1 MLGVCYYPEHWGV
14 EKVEEDFRRMKELGI
29 EYVRIGEFAWSRIEP
44 ERGKFNWDWLDK
56 TLELAEKMGLK
67 IVLGTPTATPPKWL
81 IDEHP
86 EILPVDKDGRVKNF
100 GSRRHY
106 CFSSPVYREEV
117 KRIVTIIA
125 KRYGKHPA
133 VAGWQTDNEYGC
145 HDTVK
150 CYCPRCKK
158 AFQKWLERKYE
169 GDIKKLNEAWGTVF
183 WSQEYRS
190 FDEIELPNLT
200 PADPN
205 PSHLLDYYRFASD
218 QVVEF
223 NKLQVEI
230 IREYSPGRF
239 ITHNF
244 MGGFVDFDHYKL
256 SRDLDFASWDN
267 YPLGHTL
274 VFLRMKGETKN
285 PFDRVGHPDIISFS
299 HDLYRGVGRGRFWVM
314 EQQAGPVN
322 WAPYNLWPAKGAVKL
337 WTWQAF
343 AHGAEVVSY
352 FRWRQVPFAQEQMH
366 SGLLAPDSAPS
377 PGYHEVKQVFEELKN
392 IDINEPVKSEVALVF
407 DYETA
412 WIFSIQPHGEG
423 ANYLD
428 LVFRCYSALRS
439 LGLNVDI
446 VPPGSS
452 LDGYKMV
459 VVPSLAIVK
468 EEVLNTFKKYDG
480 LLVLG
485 PRSGSKTETFQIPP
499 EMPPGLLKE
508 LIPVEVRQVESLG
521 YNAETL
527 IWNGKE
533 YPVLIWR
540 EDVDPTITEV
550 IARFKD
556 GFGAIFRKDNVFYLS
571 FWPDREFLV
580 DFFEALSKESGIE
593 TKRLPEGIRIQ
604 RRGEYVFSFNF
615 TSEEVDLEIPAK
627 VQIVLGD
634 QKIPPYGLLIWR
646 ENEH

>member
-1 MLGVCYYPEHWGV
+1 MLGVCYYPEHWGI
-14 EKVEEDFRRMKELGI
+14 ERVEEDFRRMKELGI
-29 EYVRIGEFAWSRIEP
+29 EYVRIGEFAWSRIES

-133 VAGWQTDNEYGC
+133 VAGWQTDNEYGWGS
-145 HDTVK
+145 TTR
-150 CYCPRCKK
+150 CYCSSCKK

-169 GDIKKLNEAWGTVF
+169 EDIEKLNKAWRTVF

-299 HDLYRGVGRGRFWVM
+299 HDLYRGVGRGKFWVM
-314 EQQAGPVN
+314 EQGAGPVN
-322 WAPYNLWPAKGAVKL
+322 WAPYNLWPAKGAVRL

-352 FRWRQVPFAQEQMH
+352 FRWRQAPFAQEQMH
-366 SGLLAPDSAPS
+366 SGLLAPDSVPS
-377 PGYHEVKQVFEELKN
+377 PGNHEVGQVFEELKN
-392 IDINEPVKSEVALVF
+392 IDINEPVESEVALVF

-412 WIFSIQPHGEG
+412 WVFSIQPHGEG
-423 ANYLD
+423 VNYLD
-428 LVFRCYSALRS
+428 LVFRFYSALRR

-468 EEVLNTFKKYDG
+468 EEVLDTFKKYDG

-508 LIPVEVRQVESLG
+508 IIPVEVRQVESLG
-521 YNAETL
+521 DNVETL
-527 IWNGKE
+527 VWNGKE
-533 YPVLIWR
+533 YPVSIWR

-556 GFGAIFRKDNVFYLS
+556 GFGAIFRKENVFYLA
-571 FWPDREFLV
+571 FWPNGDFLV

-593 TKRLPEGIRIQ
+593 TKRLPEGVRIQ

-615 TSEEVDLEIPAK
+615 TSEEVDLEIPTK

-634 QKIPPYGLLIWR
+634 QKIPPYGLLIWK
-646 ENEH
+646 ENER

>member
-1 MLGVCYYPEHWGV
+1 
-14 EKVEEDFRRMKELGI
+14 
-29 EYVRIGEFAWSRIEP
+29 
-44 ERGKFNWDWLDK
+44 
-56 TLELAEKMGLK
+56 
-67 IVLGTPTATPPKWL
+67 
-81 IDEHP
+81 
-86 EILPVDKDGRVKNF
+86 
-100 GSRRHY
+100 
-106 CFSSPVYREEV
+106 
-117 KRIVTIIA
+117 
-125 KRYGKHPA
+125 
-133 VAGWQTDNEYGC
+133 
-145 HDTVK
+145 
-150 CYCPRCKK
+150 
-158 AFQKWLERKYE
+158 
-169 GDIKKLNEAWGTVF
+169 
-183 WSQEYRS
+183 
-190 FDEIELPNLT
+190 
-200 PADPN
+200 
-205 PSHLLDYYRFASD
+205 
-218 QVVEF
+218 
-223 NKLQVEI
+223 
-230 IREYSPGRF
+230 
-239 ITHNF
+239 
-244 MGGFVDFDHYKL
+244 
-256 SRDLDFASWDN
+256 
-267 YPLGHTL
+267 
-274 VFLRMKGETKN
+274 
-285 PFDRVGHPDIISFS
+285 
-299 HDLYRGVGRGRFWVM
+299 
-314 EQQAGPVN
+314 VN

>member
-1 MLGVCYYPEHWGV
+1 MLGVCYYPEHWGI
-14 EKVEEDFRRMKELGI
+14 EKVEEDFKRMKELGM

-86 EILPVDKDGRVKNF
+86 EILPVDKDGRMKNF

-133 VAGWQTDNEYGC
+133 VVGWQTDNEYGC
-145 HDTVK
+145 HDTVR

-190 FDEIELPNLT
+190 FNEIELPNLT

-223 NKLQVEI
+223 NRIQVEI
-230 IREYSPGRF
+230 IREYSPERF

-244 MGGFVDFDHYKL
+244 MSGFTDFDHYKL
-256 SRDLDFASWDN
+256 SKDLDFATWDN

-322 WAPYNLWPAKGAVKL
+322 WALYNLWPAKGAVRL

-352 FRWRQVPFAQEQMH
+352 FRWRQAPFAQEQMH
-366 SGLLAPDSAPS
+366 SGLLAPDSAPF

-392 IDINEPVKSEVALVF
+392 IDIKEPVKSEVALVF

-412 WIFSIQPHGEG
+412 WVFSIQPHGKG
-423 ANYLD
+423 VNYLD
-428 LVFRCYSALRS
+428 LVFRFYSALRR

-446 VPPGSS
+446 VAPGSS

-459 VVPSLAIVK
+459 VVPSLAIVR
-468 EEVLNTFKKYDG
+468 EEVLDMFKRYGG
-480 LLVLG
+480 LLVFG

-521 YNAETL
+521 DNVETL
-527 IWNGKE
+527 VWSGKE
-533 YPVLIWR
+533 YPVSIWR

-580 DFFEALSKESGIE
+580 DFFEKFSKEVGIE
-593 TKRLPEGIRIQ
+593 IKRLPEGVRIQ
-604 RRGEYVFSFNF
+604 RRGEYVFAFNF

-634 QKIPPYGLLIWR
+634 QKIPPYGLLLWK
-646 ENEH
+646 ETEH